1 MHCPPKP
8 RPLLVQRAG
17 CLGGGAA
24 PPRTPLQS
32 RGGLPPPPD
41 LPRGALPPAPPRQ
54 GAPPPG
60 PLGEKSRFYGELV
73 LTGMQKTT
81 FLENC
86 NPVRIPL
93 RQDPTVG
100 SGFLG
105 PPVLRTKTDPCSG
118 KHPKY
123 TSVSPEISNGFNKK
137 SNLNTSGQL
146 ARRGRGAACNDEKRL
161 SSNPKF
167 ALE

>member
-1 MHCPPKP
+1 MHCHSTCMPALGHALGSKSSHFNPYVNPSRGNCNQFVGSRECKIFA
-8 RPLLVQRAG
+8 AG
-17 CLGGGAA
+17 GSA
-24 PPRTPLQS
+24 PRT
-32 RGGLPPPPD
+32 
-41 LPRGALPPAPPRQ
+41 PRQ

-60 PLGEKSRFYGELV
+60 PPGEKSRFYGELV

-123 TSVSPEISNGFNKK
+123 TSVSPEISNGFNNK
-137 SNLNTSGQL
+137 SNLNKNKL
-146 ARRGRGAACNDEKRL
+146 KVRRLKEN
-161 SSNPKF
+161 
-167 ALE
+167 